1 MKILSV
7 GRARQ
12 RKRQAARAGFTILE
26 ILIAMGILLFGMT
39 AILGLLT
46 FGAALGRTAQLRT
59 SAAAVAEAVVA
70 DLEETLFPV
79 KDGEAGEPV
88 PFKDRALHGVFDVV
102 YSAQAT
108 PNPDPRLNVNGRPL
122 EYKVDV
128 EMSWKSAGVQREKR
142 FTTILLREI
151 PFGERMR
158 RRFVEN
164 EPVPAPA
171 AAATPAPTGPSK
183 PAKP

>member
-1 MKILSV
+1 PREERARALGPALRHRDAGRDVPRGVEPMKILSI

-12 RKRQAARAGFTILE
+12 RKRHAARAGFTILE

-79 KDGEAGEPV
+79 KDGEAGEP
-88 PFKDRALHGVFDVV
+88 A
-102 YSAQAT
+102 
-108 PNPDPRLNVNGRPL
+108 PL
-122 EYKVDV
+122 EGR
-128 EMSWKSAGVQREKR
+128 A
-142 FTTILLREI
+142 
-151 PFGERMR
+151 
-158 RRFVEN
+158 
-164 EPVPAPA
+164 
-171 AAATPAPTGPSK
+171 
-183 PAKP
+183 